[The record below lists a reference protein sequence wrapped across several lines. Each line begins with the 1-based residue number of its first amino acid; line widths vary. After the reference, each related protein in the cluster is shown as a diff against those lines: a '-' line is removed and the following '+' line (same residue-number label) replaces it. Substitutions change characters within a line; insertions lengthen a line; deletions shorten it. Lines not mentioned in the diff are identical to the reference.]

1 MKNKNKQ
8 GASTGD
14 VLKREFPS
22 GNSISSE
29 SSKKKSKLNNDTPS
43 LITRATTKTAKFQ
56 ESETT
61 SSEHRA
67 SRHPTTLTFWNTVVV
82 FINNGSVVE
91 DQTSRWQIFL
101 ENMHLIGTAQ
111 RKKTGAVNGQIPL
124 SALKSLQNASKALPY
139 QKAEKEKKPPKSKPI
154 ISESEDEDEE
164 EEDNND
170 NADNHNSEDEKTPS
184 KSTRHSRRSQ
194 SPATPPQTL
203 PEQGIKSKTKGSR
216 VLSPREGAW
225 RSTWISIMQPHST
238 AGWAAGFTNF
248 LDELYRTKNSVA
260 INNGS
265 KSVQALENSKDQ
277 ARQVVL
283 KFKALWSAAES
294 AALSLNA
301 ISSSHTMSSASLC
314 PRPWS
319 IGKDTSPIF
328 EKATNS
334 TYNPCHI
341 EVFEERQATGHW
353 LDDVITRMFAYDG
366 IDDLVRLPQ
375 DLYRTK
381 DAIAVNN
388 ATKSK
393 ASLGANDTDTPAC
406 DVALRFKDL

>member
-1 MKNKNKQ
+1 M
-8 GASTGD
+8 D
-14 VLKREFPS
+14 VQDILP
-22 GNSISSE
+22 GV
-29 SSKKKSKLNNDTPS
+29 DV
-43 LITRATTKTAKFQ
+43 TAPDMG
-56 ESETT
+56 T
-61 SSEHRA
+61 
-67 SRHPTTLTFWNTVVV
+67 TFWYTVVV

-91 DQTSRWQIFL
+91 DQTSRWQSFL

-154 ISESEDEDEE
+154 VSESEDEDEE
-164 EEDNND
+164 DEDNND

-194 SPATPPQTL
+194 SPATPPQTP

-225 RSTWISIMQPHST
+225 CSTWISIMQPHST
-238 AGWAAGFTNF
+238 AGWAAGFTNVLSRTFTHESVNDIVKF

-294 AALSLNA
+294 AALSQCYKL
-301 ISSSHTMSSASLC
+301 
-314 PRPWS
+314 
-319 IGKDTSPIF
+319 
-328 EKATNS
+328 
-334 TYNPCHI
+334 
-341 EVFEERQATGHW
+341 
-353 LDDVITRMFAYDG
+353 FAYHELG
-366 IDDLVRLPQ
+366 IALCQLEAELDEIEEVPVDQLGGFARKYLQ
-375 DLYRTK
+375 DRGPG
-381 DAIAVNN
+381 
-388 ATKSK
+388 SRRR
-393 ASLGANDTDTPAC
+393 DTEKT
-406 DVALRFKDL
+406 

>member
-43 LITRATTKTAKFQ
+43 LTTRATTKTAKVQ
-56 ESETT
+56 ESEDDDELITVQ
-61 SSEHRA
+61 
-67 SRHPTTLTFWNTVVV
+67 FWNTVVV

-91 DQTSRWQIFL
+91 DQTSRWQSFL

-164 EEDNND
+164 DEDNND

-194 SPATPPQTL
+194 SPATPPQTP

-238 AGWAAGFTNF
+238 AGWAAGFTNVLTRTFTHESVNDIVKF

-277 ARQVVL
+277 ARQVKQSLMKLKKFLLTNLAVL
-283 KFKALWSAAES
+283 LDQKQLGAFARLYLRNRGKEKCLRKTIDTRTKFLARHFLEV
-294 AALSLNA
+294 LGF
-301 ISSSHTMSSASLC
+301 
-314 PRPWS
+314 
-319 IGKDTSPIF
+319 GKDG
-328 EKATNS
+328 
-334 TYNPCHI
+334 
-341 EVFEERQATGHW
+341 GHTKNRFAGK
-353 LDDVITRMFAYDG
+353 TRMVKAQ
-366 IDDLVRLPQ
+366 RM
-375 DLYRTK
+375 TAK
-381 DAIAVNN
+381 AVNLL
-388 ATKSK
+388 ADVFGSG
-393 ASLGANDTDTPAC
+393 SLLLMWRS
-406 DVALRFKDL
+406 V